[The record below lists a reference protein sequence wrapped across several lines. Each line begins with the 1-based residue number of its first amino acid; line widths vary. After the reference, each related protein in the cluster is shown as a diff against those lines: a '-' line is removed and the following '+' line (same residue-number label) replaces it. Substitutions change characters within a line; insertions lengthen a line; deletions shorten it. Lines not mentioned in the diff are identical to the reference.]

1 MIYFFNLNVF
11 FLVCVFCFVF
21 SSCPIVGHRS
31 KTCSTGVFLAY
42 ERLNALG
49 AILFSSRE
57 RDERGVKVLFALPFP
72 LINSA

>member
-1 MIYFFNLNVF
+1 MVSFFNLNVF
-11 FLVCVFCFVF
+11 FLVACFVLF
-21 SSCPIVGHRS
+21 FLRVLVGHRS

>member
-1 MIYFFNLNVF
+1 MISFFNLNVF
-11 FLVCVFCFVF
+11 FWFACFVLF
-21 SSCPIVGHRS
+21 FLRVLVGHRS

-42 ERLNALG
+42 ERLNALD